1 MASWLGKLF
10 RPGAPA
16 QAPAGPE
23 RPGGVQA
30 TGASS
35 PKPQDSAPA
44 AAQPGAHT
52 PAVTPGPG
60 AAAALGRLQRR
71 PLLHRNGHLAGFEVS
86 VVAPQSPVLSNAE
99 LAGLLLDGMTSTV
112 ASGRIAMAI
121 VTAETL
127 ASQEVIDK
135 VTPGMLFALADP
147 MAKSADEATWL
158 KAVKARGGQLGSS
171 GMPRAGTS
179 FVVMDAAQLSLEAL
193 LERAQACRKVAPGVQ
208 LVATGLRT
216 IDDLEAAVRGPFE
229 MVTGLFDRVGERRES
244 GALSPNLQR
253 LCRMINRAMNEPD
266 TRALGHE
273 IRADVDLTYRLLR
286 YANSPMLGLK
296 RQVDSVDQ
304 ALQLLGRQALF
315 RWLTI
320 MLVASAQGRTS
331 SVALQEIALTR
342 AHFMES
348 LAAEVWGKSATLYT
362 TGLLSLLDVMMQQ
375 PMEDLL
381 RPLGLTEE
389 SHAAL
394 VDKTGPWHDLLELA
408 RCLESGQVQK
418 ARELSQP
425 VGGFTAAQAAM
436 ERAWQAAAA
445 VTAELRSAARK
456 ERPS

>member
-1 MASWLGKLF
+1 MM
-10 RPGAPA
+10 
-16 QAPAGPE
+16 
-23 RPGGVQA
+23 
-30 TGASS
+30 SS
-35 PKPQDSAPA
+35 ADM
-44 AAQPGAHT
+44 
-52 PAVTPGPG
+52 
-60 AAAALGRLQRR
+60 
-71 PLLHRNGHLAGFEVS
+71 
-86 VVAPQSPVLSNAE
+86 
-99 LAGLLLDGMTSTV
+99 AGLLVDGMTTTV
-112 ASGRIAMAI
+112 AAGRVALAL

-127 ASQEVIDK
+127 ASQDVIAK
-135 VTPGMLFALADP
+135 VTPGMMFALADP
-147 MAKSADEATWL
+147 TAKSSDEATWL
-158 KAVKARGGQLGSS
+158 KAVRARGGQLGSF
-171 GMPRAGTS
+171 GMPRAGAS
-179 FVVMDAAQLSLEAL
+179 FVVLDATQLSLEAL
-193 LERAQACRKVAPGVQ
+193 LGRAQACRQVAPSCQ
-208 LVATGLRT
+208 LVATGLRA
-216 IDDLEAAVRGPFE
+216 IDELEAAIRGPFE

-244 GALSPNLQR
+244 GTLSPNVQR

-266 TRALGHE
+266 TRLLGEE

-320 MLVASAQGRTS
+320 LLVASAQGRSS

-348 LAAEVWGKSATLYT
+348 LAAEVWGPSATLYT

-375 PMEDLL
+375 PMAELL

-408 RCLESGQVQK
+408 RCLETGQVQR
-418 ARELSQP
+418 ARELSQA
-425 VGGFTAAQAAM
+425 VGGFMAAQAAM

-445 VTAELRSAARK
+445 MTAELRDAGRK

>member
-10 RPGAPA
+10 RSGESA
-16 QAPAGPE
+16 QVPE
-23 RPGGVQA
+23 RAEPQRPLE
-30 TGASS
+30 GASASSTEPQGATAEGHAAGS
-35 PKPQDSAPA
+35 PSGQ
-44 AAQPGAHT
+44 
-52 PAVTPGPG
+52 G
-60 AAAALGRLQRR
+60 AAVAPGRLQRR
-71 PLLHRNGHLAGFEVS
+71 PLLHRKGHLAGFEVS
-86 VVAPQSPVLSNAE
+86 VVAPQAPMMSSADM
-99 LAGLLLDGMTSTV
+99 AGLLVDGMTTTV
-112 ASGRIAMAI
+112 AAGRVALAL

-127 ASQEVIDK
+127 ASQDVIAK
-135 VTPGMLFALADP
+135 VTPGMMFALADP
-147 MAKSADEATWL
+147 TAKSSDEATWL
-158 KAVKARGGQLGSS
+158 KAVRARGGQLGSF
-171 GMPRAGTS
+171 GMPRAGAS
-179 FVVMDAAQLSLEAL
+179 FVVLDATQLSLEAL
-193 LERAQACRKVAPGVQ
+193 LGRAQACRQVAPSCQ

-216 IDDLEAAVRGPFE
+216 IDELEAAIRGPFE

-244 GALSPNLQR
+244 GTLSPNVQR

-266 TRALGHE
+266 TRLLGEE

-320 MLVASAQGRTS
+320 LLVASAQGRSS

-348 LAAEVWGKSATLYT
+348 LAAEVWGPSATLYT

-375 PMEDLL
+375 PMAELL

-408 RCLESGQVQK
+408 RCLETGQVQR
-418 ARELSQP
+418 ARELSQA
-425 VGGFTAAQAAM
+425 VGGFMAAQAAM

-445 VTAELRSAARK
+445 MTAELRDTGRK

>member
-10 RPGAPA
+10 RSGAPA
-16 QAPAGPE
+16 QESE
-23 RPGGVQA
+23 RPGPQGSTAADAASARQPQGPTNVDVQ
-30 TGASS
+30 
-35 PKPQDSAPA
+35 PA
-44 AAQPGAHT
+44 DRAA
-52 PAVTPGPG
+52 GPG
-60 AAAALGRLQRR
+60 AAASPGRLQRR

-86 VVAPQSPVLSNAE
+86 VVAPQSPVLSTAD

-112 ASGRIAMAI
+112 ASGRIAMAL

-127 ASQEVIDK
+127 SSQDVIDK
-135 VTPGMLFALADP
+135 VTPGMMFALSDP
-147 MAKSADEATWL
+147 MAKSSDEATWS
-158 KAVKARGGQLGSS
+158 KAVKARGGQLGSY
-171 GMPRAGTS
+171 GMPRAGAS

-193 LERAQACRKVAPGVQ
+193 LERAQACRKVAPGCQ
-208 LVATGLRT
+208 LMATGLRT
-216 IDDLEAAVRGPFE
+216 IDDLEAAIRGPFE

-244 GALSPNLQR
+244 GTLSPNLQR

-266 TRALGHE
+266 TRALGNE

-381 RPLGLTEE
+381 RPLGLSEE

-408 RCLESGQVQK
+408 RCLESGQVQR

-436 ERAWQAAAA
+436 ERAWQTAAAM
-445 VTAELRSAARK
+445 TAELRDAGRK
-456 ERPS
+456 ERPG